1 MTVDIAQAVVALKLH
16 HRSPSRRFVYFR
28 RRALRE
34 CYKNLL
40 RCDSSNVVCTARMYS
55 NAKKKSRNWIVMKY
69 DIYKKKNLA
78 AFFNYTGTEGTL

>member
-40 RCDSSNVVCTARMYS
+40 RCDSSNVVCTVTQKIKKSREIELFLS
-55 NAKKKSRNWIVMKY
+55 LTIFKKKS
-69 DIYKKKNLA
+69 
-78 AFFNYTGTEGTL
+78 